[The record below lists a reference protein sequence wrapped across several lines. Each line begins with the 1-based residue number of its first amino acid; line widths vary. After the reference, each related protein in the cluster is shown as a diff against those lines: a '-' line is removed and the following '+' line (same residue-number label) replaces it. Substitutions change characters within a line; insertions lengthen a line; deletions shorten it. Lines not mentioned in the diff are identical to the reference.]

1 MHELQSEEF
10 ARIRVGIERPVENSE
25 IIDYVIK
32 PIDEE
37 EYKKIEKG
45 IEKAKDAIIEYLKNG
60 IDSAMNKFN

>member
-1 MHELQSEEF
+1 M
-10 ARIRVGIERPVENSE
+10 GKERAVENSE
-25 IIDYVIK
+25 IIDDVIK